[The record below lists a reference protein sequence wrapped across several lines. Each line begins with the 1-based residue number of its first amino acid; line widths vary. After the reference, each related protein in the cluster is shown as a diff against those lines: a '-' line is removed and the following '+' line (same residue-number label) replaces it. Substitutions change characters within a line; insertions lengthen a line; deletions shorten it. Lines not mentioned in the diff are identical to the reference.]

1 MMGGFQASA
10 DEGSFLQHGVPL
22 LLEHQHVAPWA
33 RIASS
38 RRSEAATST

>member
-33 RIASS
+33 RTAS